1 MLAYATQLTR
11 DRAAAEDV
19 VQEALVRAWRHPDSL
34 VNGKGS
40 VRGWLLTVV
49 RNIVTDQ
56 VRARRARA
64 TEVRESPI
72 EAAVEGDH
80 AEQVVNSMVVVDALS
95 SALRRA
101 PRGPRAGLPA
111 RQHGRGSGQD
121 TGHPARD
128 GQVALLLRPT
138 GITRAPVA
146 ECSRNGT
153 VSLMKTNHEDLAGY
167 LTKSLDAE
175 QLRQFE
181 EHLVGCA
188 ECRAEAESL
197 QEWTMALEAV
207 PEAMLLDGPPEG
219 GDLLLQRTLR
229 QIRDESAGRR
239 HRQSALVG
247 AAAAVVVAAAIASG
261 VVVGRSTAEPANPIA
276 QPPATVEPTTIP
288 GTKTATALDPDTGAR
303 ITVAVAPAPGWVR
316 IKAAVVGIPA
326 ERAVPARG
334 RRRGRQVGPG

>member
-1 MLAYATQLTR
+1 
-11 DRAAAEDV
+11 
-19 VQEALVRAWRHPDSL
+19 
-34 VNGKGS
+34 
-40 VRGWLLTVV
+40 
-49 RNIVTDQ
+49 
-56 VRARRARA
+56 
-64 TEVRESPI
+64 
-72 EAAVEGDH
+72 
-80 AEQVVNSMVVVDALS
+80 
-95 SALRRA
+95 
-101 PRGPRAGLPA
+101 
-111 RQHGRGSGQD
+111 
-121 TGHPARD
+121 
-128 GQVALLLRPT
+128 
-138 GITRAPVA
+138 
-146 ECSRNGT
+146 
-153 VSLMKTNHEDLAGY
+153 MKTNHEDLAGY

-175 QLRQFE
+175 QLRRFE
-181 EHLVGCA
+181 EHLAGCA

-261 VVVGRSTAEPANPIA
+261 VVLGRSTADPANPIP
-276 QPPATVEPTTIP
+276 QPPVAMEPTTIP

-326 ERAVPARG
+326 GERCRLEVVAADGKSVLAGSWVVSEKGADEGTTLDGSALVPPD
-334 RRRGRQVGPG
+334 QVASVRVVTETGKQYTSVNV

>member
-1 MLAYATQLTR
+1 
-11 DRAAAEDV
+11 
-19 VQEALVRAWRHPDSL
+19 
-34 VNGKGS
+34 
-40 VRGWLLTVV
+40 
-49 RNIVTDQ
+49 
-56 VRARRARA
+56 
-64 TEVRESPI
+64 
-72 EAAVEGDH
+72 
-80 AEQVVNSMVVVDALS
+80 
-95 SALRRA
+95 
-101 PRGPRAGLPA
+101 
-111 RQHGRGSGQD
+111 
-121 TGHPARD
+121 
-128 GQVALLLRPT
+128 
-138 GITRAPVA
+138 
-146 ECSRNGT
+146 
-153 VSLMKTNHEDLAGY
+153 MKTNHEDLAGY

-181 EHLVGCA
+181 EHLAGCA

-316 IKAAVVGIPA
+316 IKAAVVGSRPA
-326 ERAVPARG
+326 SGAGSRSSPRTASRSWPAAGWSPRRARPRAPRWTAARSCRRTRSRRSGSSPRPASSTPASTSELSPVPVRYGRYRASPSTSMSRPNSKRSSPSPVVRVLACARMFGKRSAG
-334 RRRGRQVGPG
+334 RGAVEVPELGDEALEVLLGLKARPHVLHV

>member
-1 MLAYATQLTR
+1 
-11 DRAAAEDV
+11 
-19 VQEALVRAWRHPDSL
+19 
-34 VNGKGS
+34 
-40 VRGWLLTVV
+40 
-49 RNIVTDQ
+49 
-56 VRARRARA
+56 
-64 TEVRESPI
+64 
-72 EAAVEGDH
+72 
-80 AEQVVNSMVVVDALS
+80 
-95 SALRRA
+95 
-101 PRGPRAGLPA
+101 
-111 RQHGRGSGQD
+111 
-121 TGHPARD
+121 
-128 GQVALLLRPT
+128 
-138 GITRAPVA
+138 
-146 ECSRNGT
+146 
-153 VSLMKTNHEDLAGY
+153 MKTNHEDLAGY

-181 EHLVGCA
+181 EHLAGCA

-326 ERAVPARG
+326 GERCRLEVVAADGKSVLAGSWVVSEKGAAEGTTLDGSALVPPD
-334 RRRGRQVGPG
+334 QVASVRVVTETGKQYTSVNV